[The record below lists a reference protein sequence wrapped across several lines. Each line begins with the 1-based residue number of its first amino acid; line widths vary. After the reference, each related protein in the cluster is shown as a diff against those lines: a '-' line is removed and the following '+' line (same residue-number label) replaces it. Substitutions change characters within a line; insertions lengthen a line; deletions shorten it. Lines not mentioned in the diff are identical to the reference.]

1 MKIGQIHTA
10 AGVVAVA
17 HTPEGTRH
25 LKGRADMRTIL
36 ESDQD
41 LQELILEDFVDEA
54 DAARQAPPVLPGA
67 IIAVGLNYR
76 DHIRETGLETP
87 STPLLFAKLPNTV
100 IGPGAGIRFDPAVTG
115 QVDWEGELAVVIGK
129 RCWQVDQADAL
140 SHIAGYTVANDVSA
154 RDLQFA
160 DGQWLRGKSLA
171 TFCPLGPI
179 LVTPDEVPDPQALA
193 LTTRV
198 NGETV
203 QSSSTSEMIFAVDEL
218 IAFCSRHFVLEPGYV
233 LLTGTPWGCGGF
245 ASPPRFLSPGDVVEV
260 EVSSIGTLVN
270 PVVGVD
276 Q

>member
-1 MKIGQIHTA
+1 M
-10 AGVVAVA
+10 VA
-17 HTPEGTRH
+17 HTTEGVRH
-25 LKGRADMRTIL
+25 LRGRPAMQALLD
-36 ESDQD
+36 SGQD
-41 LQELILEDFVDEA
+41 LQGLMPEEFA
-54 DAARQAPPVLPGA
+54 DPTETARPAPPVLPGA

-87 STPLLFAKLPNTV
+87 SAPLLFAKLPNTV
-100 IGPGAGIRFDPAVTG
+100 IGPDAGIRLDPSVTR

-129 RCWQVDQADAL
+129 RCWQVDRADAL
-140 SHIAGYTVANDVSA
+140 SHVAGYTVANDVSA

-171 TFCPLGPI
+171 TFCPLGPV
-179 LVTPDEVPDPQALA
+179 LVTPDEVPDPQALT
-193 LTTRV
+193 LTTKV

-203 QSSSTSEMIFAVDEL
+203 QSSSTAEMIFAVDEL

-260 EVSSIGTLVN
+260 EISSIGTLIN
-270 PVVGVD
+270 PVVGVEP
-276 Q
+276 